1 MRNSAMS
8 SLNSLTTD
16 SCCWSPFLKV
26 RRSAF
31 ISFCC
36 SLAFEIICRRSS
48 LIPGSVCLS
57 GPSSLGSLLAVEC
70 ICCGFLLLV
79 RSPTGVSSLADPF
92 DSVLESESRW
102 FNSCNRVGPGGS
114 LMKHRAVMDTR
125 CLSTTSGSLVSP
137 DGIAE
142 SLASVA
148 KSSVSLDHDQSPP
161 LKGVGYVTGKDAV
174 HPNHSRDRDQRSQRH
189 NLGPRPMSARL
200 AVCLRLQPVPTM
212 LCPTSLSSLQSVPS
226 HRLRALVDTGE

>member
-1 MRNSAMS
+1 MS

-79 RSPTGVSSLADPF
+79 RSPTGVSSLVDPF
-92 DSVLESESRW
+92 DSILESESRW
-102 FNSCNRVGPGGS
+102 FDSCNRVGPGGS

-125 CLSTTSGSLVSP
+125 CLSTTSGNESRN
-137 DGIAE
+137 AE

-148 KSSVSLDHDQSPP
+148 KSSVSPLPPPFLDRVFALRWSWKVDMC
-161 LKGVGYVTGKDAV
+161 KV
-174 HPNHSRDRDQRSQRH
+174 
-189 NLGPRPMSARL
+189 LGTNRGS
-200 AVCLRLQPVPTM
+200 
-212 LCPTSLSSLQSVPS
+212 
-226 HRLRALVDTGE
+226 